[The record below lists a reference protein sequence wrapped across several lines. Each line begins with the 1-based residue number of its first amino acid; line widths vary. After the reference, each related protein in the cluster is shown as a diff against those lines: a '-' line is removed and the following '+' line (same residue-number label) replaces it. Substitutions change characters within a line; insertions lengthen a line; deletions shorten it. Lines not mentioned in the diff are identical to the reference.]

1 METGKERISELDGQ
15 IKKNRG
21 KQKKNWKCEGEME
34 HQQLFKRE
42 NNKRRKSEGILANN
56 YLNKGELKRLVV

>member
-21 KQKKNWKCEGEME
+21 KQKKNWKREGEME

-56 YLNKGELKRLVV
+56 YLNKGEFKRLVV

>member
-1 METGKERISELDGQ
+1 
-15 IKKNRG
+15 
-21 KQKKNWKCEGEME
+21 ME

-56 YLNKGELKRLVV
+56 YLNKGEFKRLVA

>member
-42 NNKRRKSEGILANN
+42 NNKQRKSEGILANN
-56 YLNKGELKRLVV
+56 YLNKGEFKRLVV